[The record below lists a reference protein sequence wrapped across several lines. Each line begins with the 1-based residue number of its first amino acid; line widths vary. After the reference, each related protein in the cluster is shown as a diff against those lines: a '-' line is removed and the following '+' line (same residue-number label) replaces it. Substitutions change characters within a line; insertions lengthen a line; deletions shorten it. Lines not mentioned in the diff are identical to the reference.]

1 MNQHKT
7 KAFTLVELLIVI
19 VILSIL
25 STIWFVSISGYI
37 KNSKFTSNDVTLR
50 NIESWILNHYTKVWY
65 LPLPDGD
72 ISTWTFSVWGSTLDV
87 LYSWF
92 IWENITRFSWMYWVP
107 KNALNNESFYYGVSA
122 NKKNF
127 QIWVLQP
134 QLISWI
140 TTNTFAN
147 NEIIKI
153 SWNYT
158 YPLVLWNSII
168 NIPSL
173 LLESNSWS
181 NLTNNSY
188 FFIDNQSKWTSADNA
203 LKKITSQ
210 TGISLTWIVLQDWQT
225 QSWVI
230 SQAVWL
236 TQEEAWIRVFWST
249 KYFNDIIWWKSQ
261 LWNSVV
267 LPPLTQTPIFTSS
280 TPIWETQTINGSKV
294 VFAWTQ
300 SWTLYMTHPSCGN
313 IAGTWA
319 FIHNCSWSWCMS
331 SLFTQAKNWDYSWWN
346 LSCDG
351 SMGDIYMRWKWS
363 APVWEFNCW
372 WDDVVCN
379 SPTNWFQNTLEMVSA
394 FSSYN
399 VFNTPAN
406 FCRNL
411 RIGWYDDWYL
421 PSRWEMLLLYQNK
434 NLIWNFYPQ
443 TYLTS
448 TEYAWNTSY
457 FHFVSMNNWSSTYTF
472 KYTNFWMRCIRK
484 VNN

>member
-1 MNQHKT
+1 MDKLKT

-50 NIESWILNHYTKVWY
+50 NIESWILTHYTKVWY

-72 ISTWTFSVWGSTLDV
+72 ILTWTFSVWGSTLDV

-92 IWENITRFSWMYWVP
+92 VWENLTRFSWMYWVP
-107 KNALNNESFYYGVSA
+107 KNALNNESFYYGVSS

-134 QLISWI
+134 LLISEI

-147 NEIIKI
+147 SELMKV

-203 LKKITSQ
+203 LMQITSQ
-210 TGISLTWIVLQDWQT
+210 TGITLTGIVLEDWKT

-236 TQEEAWIRVFWST
+236 TQEETWLRVFWST
-249 KYFNDIIWWKSQ
+249 KYFNDIIWWNSQ

-280 TPIWETQTINGSKV
+280 TPIWETQTVNGTQV
-294 VFAWTQ
+294 VFAWTL
-300 SWTLYMTHPSCGN
+300 SGTLYMTHPSCGN
-313 IAGTWA
+313 VAWTWA
-319 FIHNCSWSWCMS
+319 FRLDCTWTGCLKWYFNE
-331 SLFTQAKNWDYSWWN
+331 AKNWNYSNWN
-346 LSCDG
+346 LNCDG
-351 SMGDIYMRWKWS
+351 SIWELTTRWDGWYWS
-363 APVWEFNCW
+363 FNCW
-372 WDDVVCN
+372 WDNIICN
-379 SPTNWFQNTLEMVSA
+379 SLSDWRQNTLDITSEYEARWNYSTSA
-394 FSSYN
+394 H
-399 VFNTPAN
+399 
-406 FCRNL
+406 FCKNL
-411 RIGWYDDWYL
+411 RIWGYDDWYL
-421 PSRWEMLLLYQNK
+421 PSQNELLHFYN
-434 NLIWNFYPQ
+434 NRNTIWWFTTW
-443 TYLTS
+443 TYTSS
-448 TEYAWNTSY
+448 TESTTNSWYLMR
-457 FHFVSMNNWSSTYTF
+457 VSMTWWWVSWTY
-472 KYTNFWMRCIRK
+472 KYSYLFTRCIRK